1 MALSHAPQIVS
12 DGLIIYLDANN
23 TSSYAGTGSTWYD
36 LSGNSRHA
44 SLISSPS
51 YEGFGKGKY
60 LSFDG
65 STNYATIPYT
75 ITDNLIT
82 VSFWYYSKIF
92 SANSFLD
99 ALISNY
105 TNGISGF
112 DVRLNSS
119 TTINLAI
126 VIAASES
133 QISIGAITNNTWY
146 HVAFTYDGAT
156 VKTYLDA
163 VFKSST
169 NVIGTRANGTQICI
183 GTSAYDTNRRAT
195 CGIPQVMIYNRA
207 LSDTEILQ
215 NYNATKGRYI
225 VNENI
230 VRGNLVV
237 NLDAGNPS
245 SYSGTGN
252 TAYDVSAGIAASL
265 LNGVGYSNT
274 NGGSFSFDGSN
285 DYIQISS
292 SYTQIFTAG
301 TTIDVWVKFNASGS
315 YERILDISDG
325 AGTNTVYIV
334 AARYSTTND
343 IIIASRSS
351 TGQNLT
357 SGIRTTTTPITN
369 GTIQNFTFVIGA
381 GATDTIPA
389 SGAKIYCNSI
399 LQSTTLDGDTY
410 NYVPNVVNKY
420 AWIGRSN
427 FAGNA
432 YLSAN
437 IYTFRIYNR
446 ELSAQEIK
454 QNYNAL
460 KNRYGLT

>member
-1 MALSHAPQIVS
+1 MALSHNPSLVTE
-12 DGLIIYLDANN
+12 GLIIYLDANN
-23 TSSYAGTGSTWYD
+23 TSSYAGTGTTWYD
-36 LSGNSRHA
+36 LSGNGRHA

-51 YEGFGKGKY
+51 YEGFGGGKY

-82 VSFWYYSKIF
+82 VSFWYYSKAF
-92 SANSFLD
+92 SSNSFLD

-105 TNGISGF
+105 TSGISGF

-169 NVIGTRANGTQICI
+169 NVVGTRANGTQICI
-183 GTSAYDTNRRAT
+183 GTSAYDTNRKAT
-195 CGIPQVMIYNRA
+195 CGVPQVMIYNRA

-230 VRGNLVV
+230 VRDGLVF
-237 NLDAGNPS
+237 NLDAGS
-245 SYSGTGN
+245 AASYPGTGITVTN
-252 TAYDVSAGIAASL
+252 IGSVSAQGATL
-265 LNGVGYSNT
+265 LNGVSYGNANKGYFIT
-274 NGGSFSFDGSN
+274 DGSN
-285 DYIQISS
+285 DTIQGPNLSNIMLGSTSATMQVWFFPSALPSTYNAVIDVPGRSMSLWIGPTFSGQFYGWGGTASNSYNTNFSWQSSTWQMVTMVTSSTSS
-292 SYTQIFTAG
+292 SIVNLIKNNFEITQSLAAF
-301 TTIDVWVKFNASGS
+301 
-315 YERILDISDG
+315 
-325 AGTNTVYIV
+325 GTNFTGVIELGGNPSGGGVNFNGRYGIV
-334 AARYSTTND
+334 
-343 IIIASRSS
+343 
-351 TGQNLT
+351 L
-357 SGIRTTTTPITN
+357 
-369 GTIQNFTFVIGA
+369 
-381 GATDTIPA
+381 
-389 SGAKIYCNSI
+389 
-399 LQSTTLDGDTY
+399 
-410 NYVPNVVNKY
+410 
-420 AWIGRSN
+420 
-427 FAGNA
+427 
-432 YLSAN
+432 
-437 IYTFRIYNR
+437 IYNR
-446 ELSAQEIK
+446 SLTNTEIT